1 MKTFTLNNG
10 VVVTAIGY
18 GTYQTPAS
26 VAEQNVIDAL
36 HDGYRLVD
44 TAQDYGNEGEV
55 GAGVRH
61 SGIPRDQIV
70 FATKVDT
77 DGYKETTEG
86 IDGSLRRTGL
96 DYIDL
101 MIIHWPRRDDLGT
114 YKALEEAY
122 KAGKIRAI
130 GLSNYN
136 EQETQNIIDHF
147 ETVPAINQIET
158 HLYWQQRRMH
168 RYLASK
174 GILHEAWAPLGEG
187 GAHMLSDPVL
197 VRIAEKHGKS
207 PAQVLLRFEID
218 EDILVIPKSL
228 NPAHV
233 KDNFDL
239 FDFELDEQ
247 DKADLRARD
256 RRTQVGWGWPENM
269 RVEMQY

>member
-1 MKTFTLNNG
+1 MKYFTLNNG
-10 VVVTAIGY
+10 VRVPAIGY
-18 GTYQTPAS
+18 GTYLTPAS
-26 VAEQNVIDAL
+26 VAEKNVIDAL
-36 HDGYRLVD
+36 RIGYRLVD
-44 TAQDYGNEGEV
+44 TSQDYGNEGEV

-86 IDGSLRRTGL
+86 IDESLRRTGL

-101 MIIHWPRRDDLGT
+101 MIIHWPRRDNLGT

-136 EQETQNIIDHF
+136 EQETQDIIDHF
-147 ETVPAINQIET
+147 DTVPAINQIET

-168 RYLASK
+168 RYLAEK

-187 GAHMLSDPVL
+187 GAHMLSDPAL
-197 VRIAEKHGKS
+197 VKIAREHGKS

-218 EDILVIPKSL
+218 EGILVIPKSL
-228 NPAHV
+228 NTEHI

-239 FDFELDEQ
+239 FDFELTDDE
-247 DKADLRARD
+247 KAALRSRD
-256 RRTQVGWGWPENM
+256 RREQLSGWPGNM
-269 RVEMQY
+269 RVETEY